1 MLKGINLTL
10 LIGPGIAVPAP
21 KILMESLKD
30 IQVTNSKDRSGFQ
43 LTFAIGKTSPIL
55 TTLLAAG
62 FFDPIVTRVIIIAT
76 LNGIPNVLMD
86 GLITN
91 QELAPSNEAGK
102 STLTVT
108 GEDLSLAM
116 DLVEMIVPF
125 TAMPEVAAIY
135 LTLAPYAALGIVPI
149 VIPPVISPIPIPTS
163 YWESQV
169 KVTHRALLKG
179 LAARVGYIF
188 VVQPGPL
195 PGQSV
200 AYFGPDIN
208 LPIPQPALSINL
220 DGHTNVESLSFSLDG
235 KAKKIKIFTIYDP
248 ITRKIPILVPVPNIN
263 FLKPPLGLRPTPP
276 AKIEF
281 EGEGAN
287 KSPLTAAQ
295 KILGYMMNNSTA
307 ITANGSLD
315 VLRYN
320 GILRARMLV
329 GVRGSG
335 LAYDGMY
342 YVDSVTHNIKKGEYK
357 QNFTLSRDG
366 LISNTP
372 LVLV

>member
-1 MLKGINLTL
+1 
-10 LIGPGIAVPAP
+10 
-21 KILMESLKD
+21 
-30 IQVTNSKDRSGFQ
+30 
-43 LTFAIGKTSPIL
+43 
-55 TTLLAAG
+55 
-62 FFDPIVTRVIIIAT
+62 
-76 LNGIPNVLMD
+76 
-86 GLITN
+86 
-91 QELAPSNEAGK
+91 
-102 STLTVT
+102 
-108 GEDLSLAM
+108 M
-116 DLVEMIVPF
+116 DLVELVIPF
-125 TAMPEVAAIY
+125 TAMPDVATIY
-135 LTLAPYAALGIVPI
+135 LTLAPYAVLGIVPI
-149 VIPPVISPIPIPTS
+149 VIPPAISPIPVPTNS
-163 YWESQV
+163 WKSQAM
-169 KVTHRALLKG
+169 VTHRALLTS
-179 LAARVGYIF
+179 LASRVGYIF

-220 DGHTNVESLSFSLDG
+220 DGHTNVENLSFSLDG
-235 KAKKIKIFTIYDP
+235 KAKKIKIFTIFDP
-248 ITRKIPILVPVPNIN
+248 ITKKVPVLVPVPNIN
-263 FLKPPLGLRPTPP
+263 FLKPPLGLRPTIP
-276 AKIEF
+276 AKVEF
-281 EGEGAN
+281 ESEGAN
-287 KSPLTAAQ
+287 EEPLTAAQ

-357 QNFTLSRDG
+357 QSFTLSRDG
-366 LISNTP
+366 LISQTP